1 MKLFVLKGDIMNS
14 NNLIYALKDGM
25 LTHIS
30 NVESGL
36 KCGCI
41 CPGCGE
47 ELIAKKG
54 NKMTHHFAHKAN
66 SECLSG
72 YQTSLHLLAK
82 DVLLEEKRILLPKV
96 KIRFSDHG
104 GSYKEVLIS
113 NETFIEID
121 NVVLEKKQGE
131 IIPDVIA
138 YCGDKKFY
146 IEIYVTHKIDD
157 NKKTKII
164 EEDVS
169 TIEIDLSE
177 IDRYISKEMLKDIF
191 LKETNQKHWIY
202 NTVENQWYKKFINS
216 SDFIEMNGSR
226 TKNCPIKTRVDK
238 HGNPYAVFIRDCL
251 YCDYCVDVIDSEEG
265 FTQGIRCTGKQRLS
279 RISDFNL
286 TLAERIKNS
295 NEELYT
301 MRMESLCNGDC
312 PFCQKELVERV
323 GKYGAFYA
331 CSNSTYCN
339 FTFSIDAE
347 TGELKLRYPL
357 I

>member
-1 MKLFVLKGDIMNS
+1 MNS
-14 NNLIYALKDGM
+14 NNLIYALKDGV

-36 KCGCI
+36 KCDCI

-47 ELIAKKG
+47 RLIAKKG

-82 DVLLEEKRILLPKV
+82 DILLEEKRILLPKV
-96 KIRFSDHG
+96 EIHFNDHG

-113 NETFIEID
+113 DEVLIEID

-138 YCGDKKFY
+138 YCAGKKFY

-157 NKKTKII
+157 NKKKKII
-164 EEDVS
+164 QEDVS

-177 IDRYISKEMLKDIF
+177 IDRYISKEMLKDIL
-191 LKETNQKHWIY
+191 LKQSKQKQWIY
-202 NTVENQWYKKFINS
+202 NSVENQWYKKFINC
-216 SDFIEMNGSR
+216 SDFIEINRSR
-226 TKNCPIKTRVDK
+226 TKNCPIKARVDK
-238 HGNPYAVFIRDCL
+238 YGNPYAVFIKDCI
-251 YCDYCVDVIDSEEG
+251 YCDYCVDVINSDEG
-265 FTQGIRCTGKQRLS
+265 FTQGIKCIGKQRMS
-279 RISDFNL
+279 EISDFNL
-286 TLAERIKNS
+286 TLAERINNS
-295 NEELYT
+295 NEKLNT
-301 MRMESLCNGDC
+301 TRMEDLCNGYC
-312 PFCQKELVERV
+312 PFCQEELVERE
-323 GKYGAFYA
+323 GRYGTFYV
-331 CSNSTYCN
+331 CSNFFYCN
-339 FTFSIDAE
+339 FTYSIDEE
-347 TGELKLRYPL
+347 TGELKLKYPL

>member
-1 MKLFVLKGDIMNS
+1 MNS
-14 NNLIYALKDGM
+14 NNLIYALKDGV

-82 DVLLEEKRILLPKV
+82 DILLEEKRILLPKV

-138 YCGDKKFY
+138 YCGDKKLY

-157 NKKTKII
+157 NKKIKIA

-177 IDRYISKEMLKDIF
+177 IDRYISKEMLKDI
-191 LKETNQKHWIY
+191 LLEGTKQKHWIY
-202 NTVENQWYKKFINS
+202 NSIENQWYKKFINF
-216 SDFIEMNGSR
+216 SDFIEINGSR
-226 TKNCPIKTRVDK
+226 TKNCPIKARVDK
-238 HGNPYAVFIRDCL
+238 YGNPYAVFIRDCM
-251 YCDYCVDVIDSEEG
+251 YCNYCVDVIDSEDG
-265 FTQGIRCTGKQRLS
+265 FTQGIKCTGKQRLS
-279 RISDFNL
+279 EISDFNL
-286 TLAERIKNS
+286 TLAERITDS
-295 NEELYT
+295 NEKLYT
-301 MRMESLCNGDC
+301 IRMENLCNGYC
-312 PFCQKELVERV
+312 PFCQVELVERV
-323 GKYGAFYA
+323 GKYGTFYA

-339 FTFSIDAE
+339 FTFSIDEE

>member
-1 MKLFVLKGDIMNS
+1 MNL
-14 NNLIYALKDGM
+14 NNLIYALKDGV

-30 NVESGL
+30 DVESGL
-36 KCGCI
+36 KCDCI

-47 ELIAKKG
+47 RLIAKKG
-54 NKMTHHFAHKAN
+54 SKMTHHFAHKAN

-82 DVLLEEKRILLPKV
+82 DILLEEKSILLPKV
-96 KIRFSDHG
+96 EIHFYDHG

-113 NETFIEID
+113 DEIFIEVD

-157 NKKTKII
+157 NKKKKII
-164 EEDVS
+164 KEDVS

-177 IDRYISKEMLKDIF
+177 IDRYISKEMLKDIL
-191 LKETNQKHWIY
+191 LKETNCKQWIY
-202 NTVENQWYKKFINS
+202 NTIENQWYTKFIKCSN
-216 SDFIEMNGSR
+216 FIEINRSR

-238 HGNPYAVFIRDCL
+238 YGNPYAVFINDCI
-251 YCDYCVDVIDSEEG
+251 YCDYCVDVINSEEG
-265 FTQGIRCTGKQRLS
+265 FTQGIKCTGKQRVS
-279 RISDFNL
+279 EISDFNL
-286 TLAERIKNS
+286 TLIERINNS
-295 NEELYT
+295 NEKLNT
-301 MRMESLCNGDC
+301 TRMKNLCNGYC
-312 PFCQKELVERV
+312 PFCQEKLVKRV
-323 GKYGAFYA
+323 GQYGTFYA
-331 CSNSTYCN
+331 CSNFNYCN
-339 FTFSIDAE
+339 FTFSIDEE
-347 TGELKLRYPL
+347 TGELKLRYSL